1 MVQDEIKTEEEL
13 RELLGFP
20 SETVKRKAIDHLD
33 RHCRHFISKSPFLI
47 IATAD
52 RNGYCDSSPRGDAA
66 GFVHVLSNDEL
77 VIPERPG
84 NKRMDSLRNILDN
97 PKLGLLFMIPGM
109 NETLRIN
116 GQAKVIR
123 DNEIL
128 TKMKAHDRIPL
139 LGIRV
144 KVEECYI
151 HCAKSLIRSQLWDTA
166 SWPEKETL
174 PSGPQILADHIKMPG
189 VGEKEIAHALEESYS
204 KRLY

>member
-1 MVQDEIKTEEEL
+1 MFKLVQDEIKTEEEL

-47 IATAD
+47 IATA
-52 RNGYCDSSPRGDAA
+52 
-66 GFVHVLSNDEL
+66 
-77 VIPERPG
+77 
-84 NKRMDSLRNILDN
+84 
-97 PKLGLLFMIPGM
+97 
-109 NETLRIN
+109 